1 MEEEDESKEIKTSG
15 IELDSGGVVDGSVMQ
30 SGKSNQKENLSVG
43 SGVEDEHEVEK
54 QGRGVDFATSLVDE
68 SQFEQVYL
76 KDQEKNNEYAYS
88 KQPSGLDD
96 VQQPVDGNAEDL
108 QYPSGTYSTGYSSP
122 VADMQHYPFSPEAE
136 EHFGQSASSTG
147 LNTPGFSPVRSPSKP
162 RQKNAVPN
170 VSAELLH
177 LVDSAIM
184 GKPESMEKLKNIAS
198 GVEILGNGEEME
210 NVAFLI
216 VDSLLA
222 TMGGVE
228 SFDEDGAN
236 NPPSVMLNSRA
247 AIVSGELIPWLPYVG
262 DSDAV
267 MSPRTRMVRGLLAI
281 LRACTRNR
289 AMCSMAVFVIF
300 IDGSKSSQEPLPRY
314 GLHA

>member
-15 IELDSGGVVDGSVMQ
+15 NELDSGGVVDGSLVQ
-30 SGKSNQKENLSVG
+30 SGKSNQKENA
-43 SGVEDEHEVEK
+43 E
-54 QGRGVDFATSLVDE
+54 VDFETSLVDE
-68 SQFEQVYL
+68 SQFEQVHL
-76 KDQEKNNEYAYS
+76 QDQEKNNEYGFS
-88 KQPSGLDD
+88 EHGSGLDD
-96 VQQPVDGNAEDL
+96 VQQPVDGNAADFEF
-108 QYPSGTYSTGYSSP
+108 PSGMYSTGHSSP
-122 VADMQHYPFSPEAE
+122 VNDMQHYPFSPDGE
-136 EHFGQSASSTG
+136 EHFGQSVSSTG
-147 LNTPGFSPVRSPSKP
+147 FNTPGFSPVGSPSKP

-228 SFDEDGAN
+228 SFDEDGDS

-262 DSDAV
+262 DSDVV
-267 MSPRTRMVRGLLAI
+267 MSPRTRMSNVLNGRSISSTVENSRKDFYCGCWLKWANKVGRNSFVPLHTI
-281 LRACTRNR
+281 LGWAF
-289 AMCSMAVFVIF
+289 S
-300 IDGSKSSQEPLPRY
+300 
-314 GLHA
+314 